1 MKEKKDVGKMHW
13 KNRDGSTKYQKH
25 FFEKNFFGLF
35 FYFYIY
41 IEKIMLCIYGKD
53 GESDIHI
60 SLRKK
65 SIFRDNHL

>member
-13 KNRDGSTKYQKH
+13 KNRDRSTKYQKH
-25 FFEKNFFGLF
+25 FFEKNAFGLF

-65 SIFRDNHL
+65 IYFSG

>member
-1 MKEKKDVGKMHW
+1 MKEKKMLEKCIGKIEMG
-13 KNRDGSTKYQKH
+13 RQKYQKH
-25 FFEKNFFGLF
+25 FFEKIFFGLL

-65 SIFRDNHL
+65 IYFSG